1 MTISKILA
9 SILLAFSLTSVSLT
23 ASAAGDGLKVVY
35 HLNEGV
41 DQASNGLRNIR
52 NHLAED
58 PTAKITVVTHSKGI
72 DFLLQDAKDKNG
84 QPFDVAVNDLMKQGV
99 SFKVCNNTLTVRNI
113 DKSKVLQEVQIVP
126 SGVVEVARLQSKE
139 GYAYLRP

>member
-58 PTAKITVVTHSKGI
+58 PTAKITVVTHY
-72 DFLLQDAKDKNG
+72 
-84 QPFDVAVNDLMKQGV
+84 
-99 SFKVCNNTLTVRNI
+99 
-113 DKSKVLQEVQIVP
+113 KVLI
-126 SGVVEVARLQSKE
+126 SCKCGVECVCSVFND
-139 GYAYLRP
+139 GVWFG